1 MATPD
6 LDQTL
11 SLKASMDDGITP
23 ALQKIDKGLKTT
35 QDALNELSQAMTA
48 AGQKVGTAAE
58 GMASKAGQSTEKLQ
72 GDLKDTGGAFSDLG
86 DSAEKNSERVG
97 QALKDSLYTRDASQ
111 RLSDLDR
118 ELGGLKGTFEGM
130 ASTARPARGKAKAL
144 QAIGKDSINKKVI
157 PAFQELHAT
166 LDDFPDT
173 LEDIT
178 RLQEKYTDQTG
189 KFGGLLEGVSDRVDG
204 FGASVDKFKF
214 TIQDFVGG
222 ITTAYGTVQAVDVRK
237 QQIGAGRIAGAEAFQ
252 NLPQIWTET
261 LRESQAPISEWQ
273 GALDRLLELGRMS
286 KDEIPTVV
294 AGLVDMS
301 KATQLS
307 VDSLTDMR
315 DQLETIGGLKAD
327 EFTGMMNT
335 MKIMADE
342 GRVSM
347 EALAMA
353 VQGSAGDLRL
363 LSQEAR
369 KAYAENVLTT
379 VSGIEEMGLDGAKTF
394 EEMKAAILGSNE
406 GLAQAVRAMGSQLGM
421 TAEEAM
427 ASIRKGEFDKAIGAV
442 LQDLRERL
450 PGMLPE
456 GAQEGLLFHHEMQ
469 GVSGAMQGIPVDPEL
484 IGALR
489 RLEETTGEVNVMDV
503 FKELEGGARE
513 AAAAATGGRPE
524 AYLETLSDTIRNTL
538 PEIFE
543 KNLAVAEEMNVRI
556 GESMAN
562 VFEPMAQQSLDKF
575 TEIKDT
581 VIGWDDQF
589 DRFFSEGIA
598 YYTLATN
605 VMTALRGV
613 LSIIPGMGGIS
624 KMMEGGVGGAVS
636 TVLGAV
642 GLKKLFGGDE
652 APSYTLSTGEAL
664 STKQLSGIQAALDKG
679 VAGGG
684 AMTADDLQTLAK
696 QQGIPVT
703 ELRDI
708 MVQELER
715 RKSSG
720 GPSILGAV
728 KHRFSREWEGAK
740 FMGKGIWE
748 STPLGAAHR
757 DVSNM
762 MEIPG
767 VKETLGLHV
776 MQQADVQKQAAGA
789 VVDYG
794 QQRIQ
799 QKAREAKILAVEAIG
814 GPGET
819 FRQGMEQQL
828 ANRLAEMQI
837 AQLEAEQQANNIR
850 GTLAEDTAKAVELQ
864 QEHKDMAEANL
875 KTMVERMTEVR
886 DELRKKGQLGF
897 RPVQV
902 PGSQSEE
909 DFLVQEAGR

>member
-11 SLKASMDDGITP
+11 SLKASMDDDITP

-72 GDLKDTGGAFSDLG
+72 SDLKDTGGAFDELG

-111 RLSDLDR
+111 RLTELDR

-178 RLQEKYTDQTG
+178 RLQQKYTDQTG
-189 KFGGLLEGVSDRVDG
+189 KFGGLLDGVSKRVDG

-222 ITTAYGTVQAVDVRK
+222 ITTAGGTAAAVDVRK

-252 NLPQIWTET
+252 NLPQIWSDT

-273 GALDRLLELGRMS
+273 GALDRLLELGQMS
-286 KDEIPTVV
+286 KDQMPSVI
-294 AGLVDMS
+294 AGFVDVS

-307 VDSLTDMR
+307 VDSLTEMH
-315 DQLETIGGLKAD
+315 DQLKTIGGLKGD
-327 EFTGMMNT
+327 EFTGVLNK
-335 MKIMADE
+335 MKMMADE

-379 VSGIEEMGLDGAKTF
+379 VSGLEEMGLDGAKTF

-442 LQDLRERL
+442 LQDIKERM

-456 GAQEGLLFHHEMQ
+456 AAQEGLLFHHEVQ
-469 GVSGAMQGIPVDPEL
+469 GMAGAFQGLPIHPEL
-484 IGALR
+484 LGALR

-503 FKELEGGARE
+503 FKELQADATK
-513 AAAAATGGRPE
+513 AAAEATGGRPE

-538 PEIFE
+538 PEVFE
-543 KNLAVAEEMNVRI
+543 KYLAVAEEMNVRI

-613 LSIIPGMGGIS
+613 LSIIPGMGGIG
-624 KMMEGGVGGAVS
+624 KMMEGGVGGAIS

-642 GLKKLFGGDE
+642 GLKKLFGGE
-652 APSYTLSTGEAL
+652 E
-664 STKQLSGIQAALDKG
+664 
-679 VAGGG
+679 GGG
-684 AMTADDLQTLAK
+684 IE
-696 QQGIPVT
+696 GI
-703 ELRDI
+703 
-708 MVQELER
+708 
-715 RKSSG
+715 
-720 GPSILGAV
+720 
-728 KHRFSREWEGAK
+728 
-740 FMGKGIWE
+740 
-748 STPLGAAHR
+748 
-757 DVSNM
+757 
-762 MEIPG
+762 
-767 VKETLGLHV
+767 TLGT
-776 MQQADVQKQAAGA
+776 GA
-789 VVDYG
+789 TLRHWPVV
-794 QQRIQ
+794 
-799 QKAREAKILAVEAIG
+799 
-814 GPGET
+814 
-819 FRQGMEQQL
+819 
-828 ANRLAEMQI
+828 
-837 AQLEAEQQANNIR
+837 
-850 GTLAEDTAKAVELQ
+850 
-864 QEHKDMAEANL
+864 
-875 KTMVERMTEVR
+875 
-886 DELRKKGQLGF
+886 
-897 RPVQV
+897 RP
-902 PGSQSEE
+902 
-909 DFLVQEAGR
+909 